1 MIVVDQWR
9 GLMLPKLGADYLKLP
24 NIDRLCAEGVT
35 FRNHFTQCVPCG
47 PARASLLTSQYLMNH
62 RAVQNTIPL
71 DDRFT
76 NLAHEL
82 RRGGYDPALV
92 GYTTTTPD
100 PRTTAPNDPRFFV
113 LGDIMDGFHSVGAF
127 ENSRRLFRLGGGPGL
142 QAAARCAR
150 ISGCP
155 KGARRRRRHGAA
167 RAHPQGAVGHGL
179 VHRARPRPICAA
191 VPASRGSS
199 ISATIA
205 RTRPSSRPA
214 PYNAMYRPEDMPKA
228 GARRLARRRKPR
240 QNALLAYYVNNIK
253 QASFFQD
260 GQGLGSAMSEQQVA
274 QMRATYC
281 GLMSEID
288 DQLGRVF
295 DYLKQTG
302 QWDDT
307 LIVFTCDHGEQAGDH
322 HLLGKIGYFDESYRI
337 PMIVR
342 DPRAEANGTRG
353 TIVER
358 FTETIDT
365 MPTILEWLGLAI
377 PRQCDGRSLLR
388 LLRGQPA
395 RRLAHRGALRIRFPR
410 SLLQPSPKSSLGV
423 PMDKCSLAVV
433 QDADFKY
440 VHFAALPPLF
450 FDLKAGSRPVRQSRR
465 RSCLCRAHRRICRQ
479 DARLAAGLRRPHPD
493 RLPRH
498 AQRPGG
504 ARGVV
509 FADRHWPQHAFVNA
523 IVQLPPFLTMVTG
536 APLEIGRSVAKWVA
550 GEWIDDAC
558 VYFELAHFLLQR
570 SSLPARRW
578 RWRRCPVNR
587 RSTTGWRRCTDRPC
601 RPTSRWRRA
610 ASSLSITQPARSPCR
625 SGRSRSSSRKAA
637 RAFSASAIPSRSRS

>member
-1 MIVVDQWR
+1 MSAGQKNVLLIVVDQWR

-71 DDRFT
+71 DGRFT
-76 NLAHEL
+76 NLVHEL

-127 ENSRRLFRLGGGPGL
+127 ENRDAYFGWVASQGFKLPLVREDIWLPQGGG
-142 QAAARCAR
+142 
-150 ISGCP
+150 
-155 KGARRRRRHGAA
+155 GAGAT
-167 RAHPQGAVGHGL
+167 
-179 VHRARPRPICAA
+179 PRPA
-191 VPASRGSS
+191 VIPKELSDTAWFTDRGLSYLQGRGGKPWFLHLGYYRPHLPF
-199 ISATIA
+199 IA
-205 RTRPSSRPA
+205 PA
-214 PYNAMYRPEDMPKA
+214 PYNAMYRPQDMPKPVRA
-228 GARRLARRRKPR
+228 SSAVEEAK
-240 QNALLAYYVNNIK
+240 QNALLGYYVNNVK

-260 GQGLGSAMSEQQVA
+260 GKQLASEMSEADVA

-295 DYLKQTG
+295 DYLKETG

-337 PMIVR
+337 PMIIR
-342 DPRAEANGTRG
+342 DPCAEANATRG

-365 MPTILEWLGLAI
+365 MPTILDWLGLDI
-377 PRQCDGRSLLR
+377 PRQCDGRSLLPFCEGSAPSDWR
-388 LLRGQPA
+388 TEVHYEFDFRDLYYSQPE
-395 RRLAHRGALRIRFPR
+395 
-410 SLLQPSPKSSLGV
+410 SSIGL

-433 QDADFKY
+433 QDEHYKY

-450 FDLKAGSRPVRQSRR
+450 FDLAK
-465 RSCLCRAHRRICRQ
+465 
-479 DARLAAGLRRPHPD
+479 D
-493 RLPRH
+493 
-498 AQRPGG
+498 PG
-504 ARGVV
+504 
-509 FADRHWPQHAFVNA
+509 QFVNRA
-523 IVQLPPFLTMVTG
+523 GDPAYAARMGEYAAKMLTWRLGFAERTLTG
-536 APLEIGRSVAKWVA
+536 YRATPQG
-550 GEWIDDAC
+550 
-558 VYFELAHFLLQR
+558 LQ
-570 SSLPARRW
+570 
-578 RWRRCPVNR
+578 V
-587 RSTTGWRRCTDRPC
+587 
-601 RPTSRWRRA
+601 RA
-610 ASSLSITQPARSPCR
+610 A
-625 SGRSRSSSRKAA
+625 
-637 RAFSASAIPSRSRS
+637 